1 MDTHEIEIRVRYNE
15 TDSMGFLHH
24 AQYFVYFELGRTE
37 LLRARGGNYRDVE
50 AAGLFLVVVQLE
62 CRFRKSARYDELLTL
77 QTTLE
82 KITPAKMHHK
92 YRLYRAG
99 ELLAEAQSGLAC
111 VDRQGSIQRLPEDG
125 DLPAWLARRAAA
137 PPA

>member
-1 MDTHEIEIRVRYNE
+1 MDTHELEIRVRYNE

-37 LLRARGGNYRDVE
+37 LLRARGGNYRDIE
-50 AAGLFLVVVQLE
+50 AAGLFMVVVQLE

-82 KITPAKMHHK
+82 KITPAKMH
-92 YRLYRAG
+92 
-99 ELLAEAQSGLAC
+99 
-111 VDRQGSIQRLPEDG
+111 
-125 DLPAWLARRAAA
+125 
-137 PPA
+137 